1 MGVLDFIFGNKDD
14 DDLEAASTSTETDKP
29 LTIENVPFFQRPIG
43 ASENDIMVGFD
54 EAGNYRYRTGFGT
67 EYTVKLNPDQRTT
80 REKIVDA
87 VPVVT
92 EAVTDYVKDPYLPS
106 KEAVKDFA
114 YDSTVGAVNELDRIM
129 FSGEATYGD
138 VFGLGLGM
146 GGAPRVI
153 NKVVDIAPDGDQSST
168 LGMFLPAAKLK
179 GGKDLVDQA
188 NQMKAAGSTREDIW
202 EKTGLWQLGDA
213 EEWLTEIPDNK
224 AEIALTINDAP
235 PQTKTVTKTVRR
247 QVGGAGLSQ
256 GEIIQA
262 KTRARMEA
270 IKLRKQAENGEVPPQ
285 FVESEIA
292 RIQAELRAMTGGAE
306 IPDYEDVVI
315 TKEVPI
321 PKPKLSKGTGSTPL
335 DQVLFHDDYYD
346 AIGSANVTDM
356 SRLPT
361 AEAGRRLDSSA
372 GESASG
378 VAYPDTPYNR
388 MALAKSG
395 KKKSMIS
402 SFTNAGDWILNP
414 RNDRDK
420 VIVDRWKAGDI
431 TEQQARSQMVL
442 STMLHEAQHW
452 TDSIFNSKS
461 GVGFNPDRGGEA
473 RRKMKEAFERSMNQ
487 AFLDNYATGTRLAT
501 VLNSTPDNALYK
513 NKIKE
518 LDLSKFAPSMDDLIY
533 GRGTDYFS
541 SGDKYTKDDITS
553 ISGILNRFYAYRMAN
568 TQVAPEMIEQNRLD
582 FINSLANSKELK
594 ATGKFPVTGVDGNSV
609 TTPYPKKGTDE
620 DLDFRQQKAEL
631 ILRILESGEGMDLYN
646 PYMQIVQGKTANLRN
661 LSDKEIYM
669 LEMGE
674 AKSRLVQA
682 RRDMTPEELKNT
694 PPWLMLDRDEWKLWN
709 ENQYGMK

>member
-67 EYTVKLNPDQRTT
+67 EYTVKLNPDQRTINQ
-80 REKIVDA
+80 KIKDA

-106 KEAVKDFA
+106 KEAVKNFA

-179 GGKDLVDQA
+179 DGKVLVDQA
-188 NQMKAAGSTREDIW
+188 NQMKAAGSTRDEIW

-235 PQTKTVTKTVRR
+235 PQTKTVTQTVRR

-270 IKLRKQAENGEVPPQ
+270 IKLRSQAERGEVPPE

-292 RIQAELRAMTGGAE
+292 RIQAELSAMTGGAE
-306 IPDYEDVVI
+306 IPEYEDVEI

-321 PKPKLSKGTGSTPL
+321 PKPKLTKGNSSTTSTL
-335 DQVLFHDDYYD
+335 DEVLFHDDFFD
-346 AIGSANVTDM
+346 TVRASRVTNMDD
-356 SRLPT
+356 LPT
-361 AEAGRRLDSSA
+361 AEAGRRKAKSAGASSA
-372 GESASG
+372 GA
-378 VAYPDTPYNR
+378 AYPDTLGGRRTAENKKQSLISAYTEGGDYINSPQNER
-388 MALAKSG
+388 DKSIVADMASG
-395 KKKSMIS
+395 K
-402 SFTNAGDWILNP
+402 
-414 RNDRDK
+414 
-420 VIVDRWKAGDI
+420 I
-431 TEQQARSQMVL
+431 TEQQARSKL
-442 STMLHEAQHW
+442 IFSTFLHEVQHW
-452 TDSIFNSKS
+452 SDSIFDSKS
-461 GVGFNPDRGGEA
+461 GVGFNSSNSSKAKSAMES
-473 RRKMKEAFERSMNQ
+473 AFERSINN
-487 AFLDNYATGTRLAT
+487 AFLDNDATGTRLAT
-501 VLNSTPDNALYK
+501 VLNSTPSNAIYT
-513 NKIKE
+513 NRIKE
-518 LDLSKFAPSMDDLIY
+518 LDLSNFAPTMDDLLY
-533 GRGTDYFS
+533 GRGGDYFS
-541 SGDKYTKDDITS
+541 DGKRYTKDDITS

-568 TQVAPEMIEQNRLD
+568 TQVAPEMIEQIRLD
-582 FINSLANSKELK
+582 FINSLARSKQLK
-594 ATGKFPVTGVDGNSV
+594 DV
-609 TTPYPKKGTDE
+609 PYAKKGTDE
-620 DLDFRQQKAEL
+620 DLYFRQQKAEL
-631 ILRILESGEGMDLYN
+631 ILRILESDEGMALYN
-646 PYMQIVQGKTANLRN
+646 PYMQIVQGKTANIRN
-661 LSDKEIYM
+661 LSDREIYA

-674 AKSRLVQA
+674 AKARLVEA

>member
-14 DDLEAASTSTETDKP
+14 DLEGTKEPEYVHP
-29 LTIENVPFFQRPIG
+29 LESVPAFQRPMG
-43 ASENDIMVGFD
+43 SSTNDIQVGED
-54 EAGNYRYRTGFGT
+54 DAGNPVFRGMLGD
-67 EYTVKLNPDQRTT
+67 YTVRLNPDQRTINQ
-80 REKIVDA
+80 KIKDA
-87 VPVVT
+87 VPAVKDAVT
-92 EAVTDYVKDPYLPS
+92 EYVEDPYLPS

-114 YDSTVGAVNELDRIM
+114 YNATVGAAEDL
-129 FSGEATYGD
+129 GD
-138 VFGLGLGM
+138 VMFKGQGTLGDILGLATGV
-146 GGAPRVI
+146 GAAPKAI
-153 NKVVDIAPDGDQSST
+153 NKLVDIAPEGDPESMV
-168 LGMFLPAAKLK
+168 GMFLPAAKLK
-179 GGKDLVDQA
+179 DGKGLVDQA

-235 PQTKTVTKTVRR
+235 AQTKTVTQTVRR

-285 FVESEIA
+285 VVESEIA

-306 IPDYEDVVI
+306 IPDYEDVEI

-420 VIVDRWKAGDI
+420 VIVDSWKAGDI

-461 GVGFNPDRGGEA
+461 GVGFNPDRGSEA

-487 AFLDNYATGTRLAT
+487 AFLDNNATGTRLAT
-501 VLNSTPDNALYK
+501 VLNSTP
-513 NKIKE
+513 
-518 LDLSKFAPSMDDLIY
+518 S
-533 GRGTDYFS
+533 
-541 SGDKYTKDDITS
+541 
-553 ISGILNRFYAYRMAN
+553 
-568 TQVAPEMIEQNRLD
+568 
-582 FINSLANSKELK
+582 
-594 ATGKFPVTGVDGNSV
+594 
-609 TTPYPKKGTDE
+609 
-620 DLDFRQQKAEL
+620 
-631 ILRILESGEGMDLYN
+631 
-646 PYMQIVQGKTANLRN
+646 
-661 LSDKEIYM
+661 
-669 LEMGE
+669 
-674 AKSRLVQA
+674 
-682 RRDMTPEELKNT
+682 
-694 PPWLMLDRDEWKLWN
+694 
-709 ENQYGMK
+709 